1 MLHVRKTKKNIEIT
15 SSWSICICFL
25 FSEKMKHLLLVPS
38 ISLLLD
44 FIAFCW
50 FTHAILPVLGN
61 YLEMYGKFFIGHFHF
76 MFVNCIIYWSMLV
89 SPCFFLGPL
98 IIELFS
104 WQWIADI
111 WSPQAADGGPKSAA
125 PTVRST
131 KAAAVANWGAGQVP
145 QEDHRRAAASQWCK
159 IWNACCRCLSNSVK
173 RSIPWLREDW
183 PLDSCTYIWIF
194 DTRCT
199 FQ

>member
-1 MLHVRKTKKNIEIT
+1 ME
-15 SSWSICICFL
+15 WSICFL

-44 FIAFCW
+44 LIAFCW

-89 SPCFFLGPL
+89 SPCFFFLGPL

-125 PTVRST
+125 STVRSKSFVEVPFKT
-131 KAAAVANWGAGQVP
+131 KFLSFSFSIFHPNNP
-145 QEDHRRAAASQWCK
+145 K
-159 IWNACCRCLSNSVK
+159 IGRLY
-173 RSIPWLREDW
+173 R
-183 PLDSCTYIWIF
+183 YI
-194 DTRCT
+194 D
-199 FQ
+199 